1 MLTPESSEILQLHYK
16 NTDAWRVRN
25 QTHEMYTR
33 PQINFVEWVMK
44 HIALKGDER
53 ILDVGCG
60 PGRYYDFLQQK
71 HPGVDYVGLDYSAGM
86 MDEHGSDDRLVRA
99 PMDTLPFPDGAF
111 DIVMANHVVYLAP
124 DVELMLLEARRVLK
138 PGGLFICATNS
149 ITTMP
154 QFRELFRRAILLV
167 SPPGMS
173 REVKVPAGLHQR
185 FALENG
191 ARMLAR
197 HYYAVVRYD
206 LPSALEFSEVEPIMD
221 YLESTRAT
229 REPQL
234 PGNVSWDQ
242 VMLIMREQLAN
253 LIATLDKLVV
263 DKLSGV
269 LVATNGGGFIHEYL
283 TIKEQAEKADPS

>member
-1 MLTPESSEILQLHYK
+1 MLSSESSEILNLHYK

-25 QTHEMYTR
+25 QTHEMYTH
-33 PQINFVEWVMK
+33 PKLDFVDWVMK
-44 HIALKGDER
+44 HIELKGNER

-60 PGRYYDFLQQK
+60 PGRYYNYLNEKYPDISYF
-71 HPGVDYVGLDYSAGM
+71 GLDFSAGM
-86 MDEHGSDDRLVRA
+86 MQNHNASDQLVRA
-99 PMDTLPFPDGAF
+99 PMNDIPFPDNSF
-111 DIVMANHVVYLAP
+111 DIVMANHVIYLAP
-124 DVELMLLEARRVLK
+124 NVEAVLEETKRVLK
-138 PGGLFICATNS
+138 PGGLFITATNS

-173 REVKVPAGLHQR
+173 REVKVPMGLHQR

-206 LPSALEFSEVEPIMD
+206 MPSAFVFDEVDPIMD
-221 YLESTRAT
+221 YLESTRDT

-234 PGNVSWDQ
+234 PGSVSWDQ
-242 VMLIMREQLAN
+242 VMLIMREQLSN

-269 LVATNGGGFIHEYL
+269 LVATNGGGFIEEYL
-283 TIKEQAEKADPS
+283 RIQQETKNGGET